1 MRGILRIPIRTA
13 PISLPKLALM
23 TTTFTLKILFNDE
36 KITVMRENFGFKRFS
51 NQELSDRLQKTFSD
65 YIISALTEI
74 SDDQQDHQKIYLEA
88 NYHLD
93 KARKLLEYMPHPAG
107 KMSYRLA
114 TMTDTLNKLI
124 EGSDNFA
131 AERAARFMEKN
142 LVRHLRDIWQANT
155 STPFHSGGDGSGR
168 NPRDFI
174 LECFNTAGDAY
185 PEINWFKEVDY
196 TIADLLIK
204 SIKR

>member
-1 MRGILRIPIRTA
+1 
-13 PISLPKLALM
+13 M
-23 TTTFTLKILFNDE
+23 TTTFTLKTLFSAE
-36 KITVMRENFGFKRFS
+36 KITKMRENFGFKRFS
-51 NQELSDRLQKTFSD
+51 DEELSDRLQKTFSD
-65 YIISALTEI
+65 YIIAALTEI
-74 SDDQQDHQKIYLEA
+74 SDGQQNNQKIYIEA
-88 NYHLD
+88 SYHLD

-114 TMTDTLNKLI
+114 SMLDTLNKLV

-142 LVRHLRDIWQANT
+142 LVRHLKEIWIGNT

-174 LECFNTAGDAY
+174 LDCFKTAGEAY
-185 PEINWFKEVDY
+185 PEIIWFNEVDY

>member
-1 MRGILRIPIRTA
+1 M
-13 PISLPKLALM
+13 S
-23 TTTFTLKILFNDE
+23 TTFNLKPLFNPE
-36 KITVMRENFGFKRFS
+36 KITNMVQNFGFKR
-51 NQELSDRLQKTFSD
+51 LSEEEINERLQVTFSD

-74 SDDQQDHQKIYLEA
+74 SDGQKDNKKIYIEA
-88 NYHLD
+88 HYHMD

-114 TMTDTLNKLI
+114 AMMDTLNKLV

-131 AERAARFMEKN
+131 AERATRFMEKN
-142 LVRHLRDIWQANT
+142 LVRHLRDIWLANT

-174 LECFNTAGDAY
+174 LQCFAAAGAAY
-185 PEINWFKEVDY
+185 PEITWFKEVDY

>member
-1 MRGILRIPIRTA
+1 
-13 PISLPKLALM
+13 M
-23 TTTFTLKILFNDE
+23 TTPFTLKNLFSAE
-36 KITVMRENFGFKRFS
+36 KITNLRDNFGFQRFS
-51 NQELSDRLQKTFSD
+51 DEELTERLQKTFSD
-65 YIISALTEI
+65 YIIAALTEI
-74 SDDQQDHQKIYLEA
+74 ADGQQNTQKIYIEA
-88 NYHLD
+88 SYHID

-114 TMTDTLNKLI
+114 TMLDTLNKLV

-131 AERAARFMEKN
+131 TERASRFMEKN
-142 LVRHLRDIWQANT
+142 LVRHMRDIWIANT
-155 STPFHSGGDGSGR
+155 STPFHSGGDGTGR

-174 LECFNTAGDAY
+174 LECFKNAGDTY
-185 PEINWFKEVDY
+185 PEIAWFNEVDY